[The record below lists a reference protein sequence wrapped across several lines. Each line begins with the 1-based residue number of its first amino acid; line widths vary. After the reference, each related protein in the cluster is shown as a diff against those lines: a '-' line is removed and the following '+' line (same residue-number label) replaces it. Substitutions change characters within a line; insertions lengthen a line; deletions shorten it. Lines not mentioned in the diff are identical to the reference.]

1 MCVFYCLVVS
11 NKDNSWFFSYLFRL
25 PTEGLSYHKS
35 LYVAIYLLC
44 NTLYSNNGHCPDL
57 KGKSI
62 HSSHM
67 HAENVPEWV
76 NSSARD
82 RK

>member
-1 MCVFYCLVVS
+1 MSMFYCLVVA
-11 NKDNSWFFSYLFRL
+11 NKDCSSLIY
-25 PTEGLSYHKS
+25 TECPQKVYDIIKGCH
-35 LYVAIYLLC
+35 VAIHLLC
-44 NTLYSNNGHCPDL
+44 NTLYRNNGHCPDL

-62 HSSHM
+62 YSSHM